1 MPRDELGDD
10 PLAVTYGICA
20 RLPLNTWE
28 RQRLLE
34 DATVAHRL
42 ERLLAI
48 LRRERALLL
57 KAGAGGAGIEH
68 PGLDF
73 LAN

>member
-10 PLAVTYGICA
+10 PLAVAYAICA

-28 RQRLLE
+28 RQQLLE
-34 DATVAHRL
+34 DARVAYRL
-42 ERLLAI
+42 ERLLTI